1 MTEQTRETE
10 KSFKTRELVVGI
22 IILSAILALISSIGS
37 PMSMTMFIPNTIG
50 FAISLFTLLFLG
62 KMVQAQERLADAVDK
77 LAQRQEKTL

>member
-1 MTEQTRETE
+1 MTEQTHETGQ
-10 KSFKTRELVVGI
+10 SFKTRELVVGI
-22 IILSAILALISSIGS
+22 IILSAILALVSSIGS

-62 KMVQAQERLADAVDK
+62 KMVQAQERLADVVER

>member
-1 MTEQTRETE
+1 MAEQTRETG
-10 KSFKTRELVVGI
+10 KSFKTRELVIGI

-37 PMSMTMFIPNTIG
+37 RMSMTMFVPTAIS